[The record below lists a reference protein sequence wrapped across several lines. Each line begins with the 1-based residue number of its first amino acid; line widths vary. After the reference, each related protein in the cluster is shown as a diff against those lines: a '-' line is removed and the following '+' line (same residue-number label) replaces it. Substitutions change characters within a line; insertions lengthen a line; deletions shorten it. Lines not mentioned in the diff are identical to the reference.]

1 MVAHSALQ
9 RRASTDAPVDLSEA
23 QYADREQLRPI
34 YDAVLT
40 LMASFGDDVEVAP
53 KKASV
58 SLRRAKQF
66 ALVEPATKSRV
77 DLGINLTGAEPTQ
90 RLKAAK
96 GMCTHKVAI
105 PDVEL
110 VGGWLRLAYEAAA
123 PRR

>member
-1 MVAHSALQ
+1 M
-9 RRASTDAPVDLSEA
+9 DLSEA